1 MTGRKTAIIAVCG
14 VAGAMA
20 AIMTA
25 VLCIKGNW
33 QDAEPFDMEEDLF
46 SDEEDEPDSEQD
58 EQIHDVRAILNG
70 KLSWSSFT
78 ETKCYDLASV
88 MFEELAKLP
97 DDMTDDMIGIKKRL
111 PIILDELIKATD
123 IGMFW
128 RLFSVDEC
136 AKLPPWIYEDVRKRL
151 LDIHIDD
158 FEYPEVYL
166 ERKHIKK

>member
-1 MTGRKTAIIAVCG
+1 MTGKKTVIIAVCG
-14 VAGAMA
+14 VAGAVA

-25 VLCIKGNW
+25 VLYKSGMA
-33 QDAEPFDMEEDLF
+33 QDIEPFEMDEDLF
-46 SDEEDEPDSEQD
+46 SDEEDEPESEQD

-70 KLSWSSFT
+70 KLDWSAFT
-78 ETKCYDLASV
+78 ESRVYDLAPV

-97 DDMTDDMIGIKKRL
+97 DDMSDDMIGIKKRL

-158 FEYPEVYL
+158 FEYPKVYL
-166 ERKHIKK
+166 ERK